1 MAIWQTTPLT
11 AGSPGSCTFPYT
23 ISSLSASTIYEYRAY
38 MIVDGNSYCGN
49 ILTGTTQALPTSS
62 PTVCTGVAY
71 GITTTTMGVC
81 TNKVNNKGNL
91 PIAEYGYLYTQVPAY
106 GTSGTLVYGSAS
118 VCKKSSLADIATGT
132 SYFTGSI
139 NCMTSLAANTTTY
152 FRAFA
157 KNACGVGYGTVK
169 THATNPIPPT
179 PVTVNLC
186 TTSGGGFN
194 AFGCVCFSPVLAAGQ
209 FIIADFTTNHK
220 VCTGVGGVSETQ
232 IYCKA
237 NGSPS
242 FTQIFCDQTTTAQYC
257 HNDGITGVHINYG
270 DIVCFSNCSTAAAGS
285 CSTICLRA
293 ITGYSPDITATLG
306 STTSNTI
313 VI

>member
-1 MAIWQTTPLT
+1 MAVWQTTPLT
-11 AGSPGSCTFPYT
+11 AGSPGSCTFSYT

-38 MIVDGNSYCGN
+38 MVVDGNPYYGN
-49 ILTGTTQALPTSS
+49 ILTGTTLALPTSS

-71 GITTTTMGVC
+71 GITTTSMGVC
-81 TNKVNNKGNL
+81 NNKVNNKGNL
-91 PIAEYGYLYTQVPAY
+91 PVAEYGYLYTQVPAY
-106 GTSGTLVYGSAS
+106 GTSGTLIYGSAS
-118 VCKKSSLADIATGT
+118 VCKKSSSADIATGT
-132 SYFTGSI
+132 SYFTLST

-169 THATNPIPPT
+169 TQATNPIPPT

-186 TTSGGGFN
+186 TTSSTR
-194 AFGCVCFSPVLAAGQ
+194 GCVCFSPVLAVGQ
-209 FIIADFTTNHK
+209 FIIVNFTTDHT

-242 FTQIFCDQTTTAQYC
+242 FTQIFYDQTTTEQFC
-257 HNDGITGVHINYG
+257 HSDGINGVQINYG
-270 DIVCFSNCSTAAAGS
+270 DIVCFTNCSTAAAGS
-285 CSTICLRA
+285 CSTICLKS
-293 ITGYSPDITATLG
+293 ITSDSPDITATLG
-306 STTSNTI
+306 LTTKSTV